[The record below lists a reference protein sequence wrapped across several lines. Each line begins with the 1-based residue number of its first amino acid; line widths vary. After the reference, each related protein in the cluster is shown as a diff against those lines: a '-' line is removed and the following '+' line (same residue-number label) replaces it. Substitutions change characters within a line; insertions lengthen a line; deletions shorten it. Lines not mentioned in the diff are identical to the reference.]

1 MTYLQFLW
9 VRTDNV
15 GQLLALL
22 EQDKRRHLDKIKL
35 NDKIKSTMI
44 YDIPL

>member
-1 MTYLQFLW
+1 MTYLQFLR

-22 EQDKRRHLDKIKL
+22 ERDECRHLNKIKV
-35 NDKIKSTMI
+35 NDKIKSIMI
-44 YDIPL
+44 